1 MDIAFTF
8 LSNEAVQMRA
18 LGYQVQTLQLPNS
31 AGLISSGVAA
41 GDKLIQEHPD
51 VVQVFVKATLMGLQD
66 ALANPSY
73 AFDTSLPQLGDIS
86 PDKVPVQ
93 RDVMTATLDYMQA
106 PSGHPLGWSDPTG
119 WAATQNLLKATNII
133 SDTADPHHLLH

>member
-1 MDIAFTF
+1 MEAMLKAGGLTDNDVKEVQIGFNEVEALSSNQVDIAFTF

-51 VVQVFVKATLMGLQD
+51 VVQAFVGATLHGLKD
-66 ALANPSY
+66 ALADPTY
-73 AFDTSLPQLGDIS
+73 AFDTGLCSL
-86 PDKVPVQ
+86 
-93 RDVMTATLDYMQA
+93 ATSA
-106 PSGHPLGWSDPTG
+106 PTRCPCS
-119 WAATQNLLKATNII
+119 AT
-133 SDTADPHHLLH
+133 